1 MGFKKMTLEQCQML
15 PAVLEGKG
23 MNEDNEERSDDVLS
37 LSLLAL
43 RTFYYT
49 NPPLPSS
56 ALFADILVRSNTG
69 TGKTISFL
77 IPCIE
82 RASTFRRPSQVSAL
96 IISPTR
102 ELASQTA
109 EMANQLVVFN
119 TDIIID
125 IFMGGKNINSEV
137 ARCEEGYPTILIV
150 TPGRMLDHLERDE
163 GKLEAQLKVRN

>member
-1 MGFKKMTLEQCQML
+1 M
-15 PAVLEGKG
+15 
-23 MNEDNEERSDDVLS
+23 
-37 LSLLAL
+37 
-43 RTFYYT
+43 
-49 NPPLPSS
+49 
-56 ALFADILVRSNTG
+56 
-69 TGKTISFL
+69 
-77 IPCIE
+77 
-82 RASTFRRPSQVSAL
+82 SAL

-137 ARCEEGYPTILIV
+137 ARCEKGYPTILIV

-163 GKLEAQLKVRN
+163 G